1 LVSVIGVDSLQ
12 IQVINMAAIFT
23 TGTDHHYN
31 PVLDS
36 HKRSRTI
43 YMNQQQQGGDYYHS
57 NPRWFQVKKPRV
69 DHYNSNNGVF
79 NFGPKIQPLP
89 QFEAKKVEINNGVS
103 GFNARVQDQKPRLNY
118 NGVSTLMSQALPEF
132 QTKRSEANNGVFVPN
147 LQAWKPE
154 ANNSVFARP
163 YSTVSKQFQ
172 GMKQRFYDGVSVPN
186 PQVSRQ
192 FQGRSLEA
200 DIVVFKQN
208 LPALQQIQANKP
220 DFNNGVPLPN
230 PVLYNSKSLRSPVY
244 SIPNPAFVKPMLNR
258 NVTNMCLLNSPSQN
272 SLVSSGLLTNPSFL
286 QSNSL
291 NDVKSIS
298 TNSEY
303 LAAPMHSGFFTK
315 ANFFNNNGGFTPNP
329 PVMQPNL
336 VNQNAINLPLNSQDQ
351 VACVYSDLQTSMVG
365 NGVIS
370 LAKHEVQSN
379 NPDTARKFN
388 CAPRLQETSNQL
400 VANECSGLINSLL
413 NSLMKED
420 DFSGGV
426 VFDANQLKVRHESAI
441 RSLYAD
447 MPRQCSTCGTR
458 FKCQEDHREHMD
470 WHVIRNRKAR
480 ISKHQMQ
487 KQNQRISR
495 IWFASVDMWLAAS
508 AEVAAVSGFSK
519 ADAPVEKEK
528 EDEDWVSSADG
539 NKVCA
544 LCREPFEE
552 FYSHE
557 ADDWI
562 LRGAVYLNAARKS
575 VAESMDRSRLGPAVH
590 AKCRPESKK

>member
-1 LVSVIGVDSLQ
+1 MVSVIGVDSLQ

-370 LAKHEVQSN
+370 LAEHEVQSN

-413 NSLMKED
+413 NSLMKKED

-470 WHVIRNRKAR
+470 CHVIRNRKAR

-487 KQNQRISR
+487 KQNQRIR

>member
-1 LVSVIGVDSLQ
+1 
-12 IQVINMAAIFT
+12 
-23 TGTDHHYN
+23 
-31 PVLDS
+31 
-36 HKRSRTI
+36 
-43 YMNQQQQGGDYYHS
+43 MNQQQQGGDYYHS

-79 NFGPKIQPLP
+79 NFGRKIQPLP

-118 NGVSTLMSQALPEF
+118 NGVSTLMSQVLPEF
-132 QTKRSEANNGVFVPN
+132 QTKRSEASNGVFVPN
-147 LQAWKPE
+147 LQARKPK

-163 YSTVSKQFQ
+163 YSTISKQFQ

-186 PQVSRQ
+186 PQVARQ

-200 DIVVFKQN
+200 NVVVFKQN

-220 DFNNGVPLPN
+220 DFNNGVPIPN
-230 PVLYNSKSLRSPVY
+230 PVLYNSKSLRSPMY
-244 SIPNPAFVKPMLNR
+244 SMPNPAVVKPMLNR
-258 NVTNMCLLNSPSQN
+258 NVTDMCLLNSPSQN
-272 SLVSSGLLTNPSFL
+272 SLVSS
-286 QSNSL
+286 
-291 NDVKSIS
+291 V
-298 TNSEY
+298 
-303 LAAPMHSGFFTK
+303 
-315 ANFFNNNGGFTPNP
+315 NNNGDFTPNP
-329 PVMQPNL
+329 PVMQPNW

-351 VACVYSDLQTSMVG
+351 VACVYSDLQTSLVG

-370 LAKHEVQSN
+370 LAKPEVQSN

-413 NSLMKED
+413 NSLMNKED

-441 RSLYAD
+441 RSLSAG

-458 FKCQEDHREHMD
+458 FNCQEDHREHMD

-480 ISKHQMQ
+480 ISKQQMQ

-495 IWFASVDMWLAAS
+495 TWFASVDMWLAAS

-519 ADAPVEKEK
+519 ADAPVGKEK
-528 EDEDWVSSADG
+528 EDEDWVSSTDG

-562 LRGAVYLNAARKS
+562 LRGAVYLNAARKP
-575 VAESMDRSRLGPAVH
+575 VAESMDRSRLGRAVH